1 VVINS
6 MALSHETKVAM
17 GISGENSMRDIMNF
31 LGSDPQHPLKDGE
44 FGEFWRSLTDEEKDE
59 FRQADLGKKM

>member
-1 VVINS
+1 
-6 MALSHETKVAM
+6 MELSHAAKVVM
-17 GISGENSMRDIMNF
+17 GKENSMRDIMNF

-59 FRQADLGKKM
+59 FRRADLGKTPHSYGN